1 VNWRHLAFLMLPPAG
16 QNTAVN
22 ADLLML
28 VMLLCFGLCEKQE
41 IICAGL
47 EVAWDKGDTRV
58 RT

>member
-1 VNWRHLAFLMLPPAG
+1 MLPPAG